1 MTLIGFER
9 PSKIQSFLLLT
20 FSVTVFMLGEKK
32 CLYAMGPSKETFPGL
47 FAMLMQLFKIDKK
60 MNGLFETEAPFRSAE
75 LISSDN
81 FGI

>member
-1 MTLIGFER
+1 
-9 PSKIQSFLLLT
+9 
-20 FSVTVFMLGEKK
+20 
-32 CLYAMGPSKETFPGL
+32 MGPSKETFPGL

-60 MNGLFETEAPFRSAE
+60 MNGLFETEALFRSAE